1 MYPINE
7 LLCILDVVFNS
18 KIHSRG
24 HDCLFIFFFP
34 VFLFSCL
41 FSILLL
47 FVFTPCLSRLKRS
60 REREREREREK
71 WIRNGSKPIRRRRRR
86 TRVRGSAGV
95 NRGLSARRTHITLFR
110 AFEKWAEEREK
121 SCCRMW
127 LTHGKSRH
135 FPPWIPPTIVWIYC
149 WQLLKPP
156 SRLRAAATAAP
167 AAIVAA
173 ATSSSLTFPS
183 FPSSP
188 SSSPYIESSQSKST
202 AATKLNV
209 SRYIYSTFYIQRETA
224 PKLESFKQNY
234 NEPARINRRLRWNIP
249 NHSNG

>member
-1 MYPINE
+1 MIAF
-7 LLCILDVVFNS
+7 LSSFS
-18 KIHSRG
+18 Q
-24 HDCLFIFFFP
+24 FFFFL
-34 VFLFSCL
+34 VFFLFCCCSC
-41 FSILLL
+41 
-47 FVFTPCLSRLKRS
+47 SRHVYPDWNG

-71 WIRNGSKPIRRRRRR
+71 WIRNGSKPIRRRR

-156 SRLRAAATAAP
+156 SRLRAAATAAA